1 MGREQLPA
9 AIGPN
14 GRAENVLLH
23 ISLSLVAIRNA
34 SLARKIPIMTTVRAA
49 QASANGIR
57 SLQKNKLRVRSLQEY
72 QAEMAQAT

>member
-1 MGREQLPA
+1 LPA

-34 SLARKIPIMTTVRAA
+34 S
-49 QASANGIR
+49 R
-57 SLQKNKLRVRSLQEY
+57 SLLFSNTHRLRQNPSLP
-72 QAEMAQAT
+72 